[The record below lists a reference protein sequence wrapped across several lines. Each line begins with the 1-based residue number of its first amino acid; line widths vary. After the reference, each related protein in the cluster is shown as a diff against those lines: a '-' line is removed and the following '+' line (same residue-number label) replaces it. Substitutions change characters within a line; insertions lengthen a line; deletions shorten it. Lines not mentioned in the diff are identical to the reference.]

1 MSTATAARGIGGLC
15 GLVSVGLL
23 CEVYAATG
31 SLMVIAVIALAAAGL
46 LVHLAPDTADG
57 RSRRLLLPLIA
68 SVAVSTTAALSV
80 VWAAATPDGPV
91 PCVGPGTVVWVELA
105 LTLAVQTAAAGVVV
119 GAASAARGRAS
130 WWLFLRHTPRIRTS
144 LAVVLQSSACIATVA
159 VLGGAVACDAA
170 HSKVTD
176 AVAAGTVAAAV
187 AAVDLILAVRLLNLL
202 TVAPAS
208 PTDLTAVELALLAA
222 DVRSVNHLAVVQVT
236 HDEVMV
242 TARIGLAA
250 DADVA
255 ATLAR
260 ARAHIRDFVPEARHI
275 YLQPDPHR

>member
-1 MSTATAARGIGGLC
+1 MSTTTAVRGVGALC
-15 GLVSVGLL
+15 GLLSVGLL
-23 CEVYAATG
+23 CEVYVTTG
-31 SLMVIAVIALAAAGL
+31 SLMVIAVIALAAASL
-46 LVHLAPDTADG
+46 LVHCAPDAATG

-68 SVAVSTTAALSV
+68 SVAVSTAAALSV
-80 VWAAATPDGPV
+80 VWAAATPAGPV
-91 PCVGPGTVVWVELA
+91 PCVGPGTVIWVELA
-105 LTLAVQTAAAGVVV
+105 LALAAQTAATGVVV
-119 GAASAARGRAS
+119 GAANTARGRAS
-130 WWLFLRHTPRIRTS
+130 WWVYLRHTPRIRAS
-144 LAVVLQSSACIATVA
+144 LTVVLQSAAFVATTA

-187 AAVDLILAVRLLNLL
+187 TAVNLLLAVRLLNLL

-208 PTDLTAVELALLAA
+208 PADLTGVELALLAA
-222 DVRSVNHLAVVQVT
+222 DVRSVNHLAVVQVA

-242 TARIGLAA
+242 TARIGIAA

-275 YLQPDPHR
+275 YLQPEPRR